1 MNKRPPTRRHSYD
14 ATQRKSFR
22 SSLCH
27 LLQTE
32 FPGVFG
38 PAVTRLL
45 SEHIDA
51 LYERFHPP
59 GSRFRAGQCLWIAV
73 AVDDP
78 PTRGKTI
85 EQTRLVPVVLD
96 LVTVEDL
103 DDAVSGSVRAKTRPK
118 KVLRLFRQA
127 QSQGGLLTEADV
139 SLLLHLP
146 INTISAVVLRHERET
161 GQTVPRRGT
170 IHDMGRS
177 VTHKRIICYKRLV
190 EKKTTSQVS
199 EETLHSPEEVEY
211 YVQSLRRVQ
220 LCLSA
225 NMCEEDIAA
234 ATGRSR
240 SVVREYL
247 ELIRDFNLTTIPS
260 DNEEDYNDKK
270 TI

>member
-1 MNKRPPTRRHSYD
+1 MNKRPPSRSHAYDTTR
-14 ATQRKSFR
+14 RKSFR

-51 LYERFHPP
+51 LYEGFHPP
-59 GSRFRAGQCLWIAV
+59 GSRFAAGQCLWIAV

-96 LVTVEDL
+96 LITATDLEDAQL
-103 DDAVSGSVRAKTRPK
+103 GGVLAKTRPQ

-127 QSQGGLLTEADV
+127 HAQGGLLTEADV
-139 SLLLHLP
+139 SLLLHMPL
-146 INTISAVVLRHERET
+146 NTISRILISHERATGET
-161 GQTVPRRGT
+161 IPRRGT
-170 IHDMGRS
+170 IHDMGPS
-177 VTHKRIICYKRLV
+177 LTHKRIICYKRLV
-190 EKKTTSQVS
+190 EKKTTSQVAA
-199 EETLHSPEEVEY
+199 ETLHSPEEVEY
-211 YVQSLRRVQ
+211 YVQSLRRVH
-220 LCLSA
+220 LCLMAGMSD
-225 NMCEEDIAA
+225 EEIAG

-240 SVVREYL
+240 SVVREYVQ
-247 ELIRDFNLTTIPS
+247 LIRDFNLTLASSPK
-260 DNEEDYNDKK
+260 EA
-270 TI
+270 